1 MSVKIR
7 LTRTGRKK
15 QPYYRIV
22 VMDSR
27 DRRDGAYVD
36 QVGIYQPKHQPEVIH
51 IEEEKALQWLSR
63 GAIPSDTVKT
73 LLSRRGVMLRFDM
86 MKRNYTPD
94 KIEEAVAKWREE
106 AKSREAER
114 AARRTTKRKAKTAE
128 AAPSA

>member
-1 MSVKIR
+1 VSVKIR